1 MKFRIYLLE
10 VIKLAT
16 LFGTVA
22 LVVWSMP
29 EHGPEQVQTVPEL
42 AEGLSR

>member
-1 MKFRIYLLE
+1 MTIWKYLFEGL
-10 VIKLAT
+10 KLAA

-29 EHGPEQVQTVPEL
+29 EHGPEQVQTVPAL
-42 AEGLSR
+42 ATGISR